1 VESPDDSE
9 KAGNQKYGAADPA
22 QPDRNLLQPY
32 GASPPTAIGAFA
44 DVTKPTSE
52 RRCDVT

>member
-22 QPDRNLLQPY
+22 QPDRNLLQPD
-32 GASPPTAIGAFA
+32 GAPPPTAIGAFA